1 MPAKRNGLIP
11 NGHFRKD
18 WQRFVKTWFDQPMRK
33 KRRHVTRVQRAA
45 RVAPRPTQRLRPIV
59 NCPSVKYNSKRR
71 LGRGFTLEELK
82 AAAIAVREAPT
93 IGIAVDH
100 RRGNRSVE
108 SLQRNVQRLKEY
120 KSRFDT
126 IDTCFDT
133 SMLTMLPSHRLVV
146 FPLKAKKP
154 RKGDASAE
162 EQKLAHQLVGTLL
175 PVRRGKKYVKSEK
188 ARAVTDE
195 EKKFAAFHT
204 LRKARSN
211 ARLVGKRAKKAKE
224 AAESLDA
231 PKKTKE

>member
-1 MPAKRNGLIP
+1 MIP

-33 KRRHVTRVQRAA
+33 KRRHQTRVQKAA
-45 RVAPRPTQRLRPIV
+45 RVAPRPTQQLRPVV

-82 AAAIAVREAPT
+82 AAGIARLEAPT

-100 RRGNRSVE
+100 RRGNKSVE

-120 KSRFDT
+120 KSR
-126 IDTCFDT
+126 
-133 SMLTMLPSHRLVV
+133 LVL
-146 FPLKAKKP
+146 FPIKQKKP
-154 RKGDASAE
+154 RKGDASLE
-162 EQKLAHQLVGTLL
+162 EQKLAHQLQGTLL
-175 PVRRGKKYVKSEK
+175 PIRRKKSYVKSEK
-188 ARAVTDE
+188 ARKVSDE
-195 EKKFAAFHT
+195 EKKFQAFHT

-211 ARLVGKRAKKAKE
+211 KRLVGKRAKKAKE

-231 PKKTKE
+231 PKKKE